1 MKSYSA
7 MVHSYGKVRFKRNF
21 LYENKASFIRV
32 LREIGYQVNPKHVK
46 ETALFDYIMQHPD
59 YNDDMWNLHSIPKE
73 GVQG

>member
-7 MVHSYGKVRFKRNF
+7 MVKSCGKVCFIRNV
-21 LYENKASFIRV
+21 LYENKVRFIRG
-32 LREIGYQVNPKHVK
+32 LRGAGYQVNPKHVK

-59 YNDDMWNLHSIPKE
+59 YNDDMWNLRNIPKE